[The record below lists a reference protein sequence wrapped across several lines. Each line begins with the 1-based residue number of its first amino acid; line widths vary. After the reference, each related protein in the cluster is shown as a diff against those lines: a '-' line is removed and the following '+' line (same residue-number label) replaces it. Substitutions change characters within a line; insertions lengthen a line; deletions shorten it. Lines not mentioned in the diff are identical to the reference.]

1 MHTHKNTIKSMS
13 IVFHKY
19 TCCRRLV
26 KKRRGQER
34 ESIGM
39 ARTYGTP
46 SVTKIKGLYRH
57 IRSLFRAEIRT
68 LFRAEIR
75 TLFRAEIKT

>member
-1 MHTHKNTIKSMS
+1 MTFAFSLITADGRNAA
-13 IVFHKY
+13 VDP
-19 TCCRRLV
+19 
-26 KKRRGQER
+26 
-34 ESIGM
+34 
-39 ARTYGTP
+39 YGTP

-75 TLFRAEIKT
+75 VLFRAEIKT